1 MNYYLLAL
9 KGYAIFRGRSRR
21 AEYWYFVLVQA
32 IIIIICAMA
41 DSLLGLNFEG
51 TNSGPIATIYGVLT
65 LLPQLAVSIR
75 RLHDTGRSGWWIL
88 IGFTIVGAI
97 PLIIWYATDSEAG
110 NNKFGANPKQIIV

>member
-21 AEYWYFVLVQA
+21 AEYWYFVLVQT
-32 IIIIICAMA
+32 IIILACVAA
-41 DSLLGLNFEG
+41 DNLLGLNFEEA
-51 TNSGPIATIYGVLT
+51 NNGPITAIYGLLT
-65 LLPQLAVSIR
+65 FLPQLAVSIR

-88 IGFTIVGAI
+88 IGFTIIGAI

>member
-21 AEYWYFVLVQA
+21 AEYWYFVLVQV
-32 IIIIICAMA
+32 IIITACIVL
-41 DSLLGLNFEG
+41 DNLLGLNFEEA
-51 TNSGPIATIYGVLT
+51 NNGPITAIYGLLT
-65 LLPQLAVSIR
+65 FLPQLAVSIR

-88 IGFTIVGAI
+88 IGFTIIGAI

>member
-21 AEYWYFVLVQA
+21 AEYWYFVLVHV
-32 IIIIICAMA
+32 IIVTACIVA
-41 DSLLGLNFEG
+41 DTLLGLNFEEM
-51 TNSGPIATIYGVLT
+51 NSGPITAIYGLLT
-65 LLPQLAVSIR
+65 FLPQLAVSIR

-88 IGFTIVGAI
+88 IGFTIIGAI
-97 PLIIWYATDSEAG
+97 PLIIWYATDSQAG